1 MKVRHA
7 YKPSWEFSFSLL
19 PFSRSL
25 PFIRLPNSFIVVRQ
39 QLIFWLILLLSL
51 SMLLIGCLLF
61 TDTKFYKETTRIP
74 YGHRR
79 GMRTKQFEELLCFP
93 AFSGGLR
100 QQSIYFTRNLPS
112 IRSLNSCIFFR
123 QHLICE
129 LVLLHILSKLF
140 MDVFVHERWILG
152 QWREGL
158 ISRPAWT
165 VMHYVECLY
174 RRWQS

>member
-1 MKVRHA
+1 MAFREKEKTAKCYWIWEDYRVRWRYWYWIA
-7 YKPSWEFSFSLL
+7 VV
-19 PFSRSL
+19 
-25 PFIRLPNSFIVVRQ
+25 FIQIT
-39 QLIFWLILLLSL
+39 
-51 SMLLIGCLLF
+51 IGTFCVSS
-61 TDTKFYKETTRIP
+61 TKFYKETIHIL
-74 YGHRR
+74 YGHRL
-79 GMRTKQFEELLCFP
+79 GMWTKQFEELLCFP

-112 IRSLNSCIFFR
+112 IRSLNSCIVVR
-123 QHLICE
+123 RHLICW
-129 LVLLHILSKLF
+129 LVLLHIISEPF

-174 RRWQS
+174 WRRQS